1 MQLKRGNSNFSKGG
15 GCKEKIFEASGSEVI
30 ELCED
35 RYSGV
40 RTREKSMCRKRNSE
54 GKYVEIT
61 NGVDNN
67 LIPVDLVRR
76 GRRGKRMGSYYRI

>member
-1 MQLKRGNSNFSKGG
+1 M
-15 GCKEKIFEASGSEVI
+15 FEASGNEVI

-35 RYSGV
+35 RYSRV
-40 RTREKSMCRKRNSE
+40 RTREKSMCRRRNSE

-61 NGVDNN
+61 DGDNNN

-76 GRRGKRMGSYYRI
+76 GERRETDA